1 MSRCDCCG
9 KVLSD
14 YEMSLKGKLSGQYLN
29 MSLSCIKAANIAYTG
44 NASLK
49 RIAST
54 EHEPEYKT
62 INLNK
67 PKWEVNEYSDD

>member
-1 MSRCDCCG
+1 MSRCECCN

-14 YEMSLKGKLSGQYLN
+14 YEMSLKGKLSGEYLN
-29 MSLSCIKAANIAYTG
+29 MSVSCLKASGISYVG
-44 NASLK
+44 NNALK

-54 EHEPEYKT
+54 DEEPEYKT

-67 PKWEVNEYSDD
+67 PKWEVNEDEDN